1 MAKKMT
7 PLERARQNE
16 RLANEALAAGNIAAA
31 QAYQANLV
39 QQMGSGGGAGVAN
52 VQSRVDTAITAAT
65 DFRTQV
71 EDSQKVTPT
80 DDTDTDGGGNTVAT
94 QTPGDRAQQL
104 YYEGLKSDS
113 QRSARAF
120 LNTLLSQYNM
130 TSLAGQIESLIQEST
145 NEEYLAERI
154 RQTSEYKTRFKGLV
168 DLQARGI
175 TDVRNEAEYLD
186 LETSYRRVFREA
198 GLGNYLGTAGTQNE
212 YTAIADLVG
221 KYSLSVNE
229 VQDRVLD
236 AQRVVAETPQE
247 VRDSLQRYYNIDPG
261 TLVEY
266 ALDPSRTQAKINQ
279 LANTAIVGGYAAR
292 AGLDLDLRGAESV
305 AGLSGTQDVS
315 TERLTTD
322 MAASRAIRDATKR
335 LADIEKSDLSD
346 TEVVGSTL
354 GINAEAAKKVK
365 TLQSRE
371 RARFS
376 GTSGIGQS
384 TLTSARTI

>member
-1 MAKKMT
+1 MT

-31 QAYQANLV
+31 QAYQANIA
-39 QQMGSGGGAGVAN
+39 QQLSRSATPLPGVSN
-52 VQSRVDTAITAAT
+52 VQSRVNTAVAAAGPAQTGTPAKDFTGIEITTPQGNVTATGPAAS
-65 DFRTQV
+65 DEENYQ
-71 EDSQKVTPT
+71 
-80 DDTDTDGGGNTVAT
+80 
-94 QTPGDRAQQL
+94 DRRDRLEAKAILQDAL
-104 YYEGLKSDS
+104 RMYGLEGLVGDLDRIIKDS
-113 QRSARAF
+113 GNSASVAM
-120 LNTLLSQYNM
+120 NQ
-130 TSLAGQIESLIQEST
+130 
-145 NEEYLAERI
+145 I
-154 RQTSEYKTRFKGLV
+154 RQTEAYRDRFKGLLG
-168 DLQARGI
+168 LQQRGVA
-175 TDVRNEAEYLD
+175 DVRNEAEYIE
-186 LETSYRRVFREA
+186 LETNYRQVFREA
-198 GLGNYLGTAGTQNE
+198 GIQNFLGNSGSKAE
-212 YTAIADLVG
+212 RDAIAKLVG
-221 KYSLSVNE
+221 DFSLSVNE
-229 VQDRVLD
+229 VRDRVGD

-279 LANTAIVGGYAAR
+279 LANTAIVGGYASR

-322 MAASRAIRDATKR
+322 MAASRTIRDATKR